1 MSKETRN
8 IEGLAI
14 QEEIRYLK
22 QCCKD
27 GIHKWGPSAS
37 DQYEI
42 CTRSWC
48 DAVRKKEN
56 KKDATKSN

>member
-1 MSKETRN
+1 MERINKLDNLSRRE
-8 IEGLAI
+8 A
-14 QEEIRYLK
+14 IRYLK

-27 GIHKWGPSAS
+27 GLHAWGPSAS
-37 DQYEI
+37 SNYEI

-56 KKDATKSN
+56 ATKAK

>member
-1 MSKETRN
+1 MRIKKSF
-8 IEGLAI
+8 AI
-14 QEEIRYLK
+14 QIEEKYLR

-27 GIHKWGPSAS
+27 GLHAWGPSAS

-48 DAVRKKEN
+48 DAVRKKEVKEN
-56 KKDATKSN
+56 ATKTK